1 MRSKELPLPLCC
13 RWLTWVAVVPLEEG
27 TEVLRDQAGVS
38 ADQGRTGQ
46 KVRVPHE
53 LLAGGR
59 EEVLDKLQGGL
70 RLAGVVQHRRA
81 ETDRLTGKGLSRVGG
96 EMDPRVVRRQCR
108 IAQVDL
114 IGEQQVGQT
123 QALYRAQVE

>member
-1 MRSKELPLPLCC
+1 MRSKELPLPLSC

-53 LLAGGR
+53 LLAAGESRYSTNCKAACGW
-59 EEVLDKLQGGL
+59 
-70 RLAGVVQHRRA
+70 LAWFNTA
-81 ETDRLTGKGLSRVGG
+81 ALK
-96 EMDPRVVRRQCR
+96 
-108 IAQVDL
+108 L
-114 IGEQQVGQT
+114 IGLPEKVCP
-123 QALYRAQVE
+123 ALVVKWTRA